1 MRRLHGVRNFA
12 GLQLVVPVL
21 FFLLGQDVSDH
32 FREAAIDAVRGVGK
46 AKVFEYLQQALLLIK
61 KSEVLGATL
70 RFAK

>member
-12 GLQLVVPVL
+12 GLQLAR
-21 FFLLGQDVSDH
+21 FLGQDVSDH
-32 FREAAIDAVRGVGK
+32 FREAAIDTVRGVGK

-61 KSEVLGATL
+61 KSKVLGATF

>member
-12 GLQLVVPVL
+12 GLQLARI
-21 FFLLGQDVSDH
+21 FWGQDVSDH
-32 FREAAIDAVRGVGK
+32 FREAAIDTVRGVGK

-61 KSEVLGATL
+61 KSDVLGATF